1 MELKETIGEQRY
13 KELNFGKKEYFVYI
27 QLCKEM

>member
-13 KELNFGKKEYFVYI
+13 KELNFGKEYFVYN